1 MTACVMN
8 FITYE
13 RAYCLYPRATLETRL
28 SLVCTDRNDEVI
40 ARVFDRY
47 TARGWTIL
55 YALGPTIPTSAQND
69 PAFSSRSRWVD
80 DGQSWSIPL
89 SAIPEQDPQLPTA
102 HLGEPALS
110 RDPSSVTNWRLDQ
123 RDPITQEAVQIFY
136 SLDSPLLFY
145 HYLTVH
151 TIPFQHP
158 ELQHLFDIAEDQAPI
173 SENTTDSGAQQ

>member
-1 MTACVMN
+1 MN

-89 SAIPEQDPQLPTA
+89 SAIPERDLQLPTA
-102 HLGEPALS
+102 EPALS
-110 RDPSSVTNWRLDQ
+110 SDPSSAASWRLML
-123 RDPITQEAVQIFY
+123 RDAVTQEAIQTFY
-136 SLDSPLLFY
+136 PLESPYLFY
-145 HYLTVH
+145 HHIIARTAPLRRPEMQCLFHCAQNQLARTQNA
-151 TIPFQHP
+151 IPGWVQQH
-158 ELQHLFDIAEDQAPI
+158 
-173 SENTTDSGAQQ
+173 